1 MRKLVLLPLR
11 LAVGWGL
18 SPRLLGLVGMTMLV
32 LLRLTVGWHFYTEGI
47 EKYSSGNW
55 TATPFFANAKGPFAE
70 HYRGLVWDNEGKI
83 RLDRERVDQEW
94 KYQWALVSDHY
105 KFDGKQN
112 RQAQDAYKSALQQ
125 YDWAI
130 EEHANDLE
138 EYELGKERQAKMDRD
153 PVRSGVS
160 SLSGQ
165 RETIRKEWNSKGAGA
180 MDEIEKIWKNYSSSL
195 LAIATPEQIATHRVF
210 KPTLPRSA
218 RIDTSVIDAMVPY
231 FDIAVGL
238 CLLFGL
244 FTPVAAL
251 AAAGFLASVFLS
263 QYPPTSGPGSTY
275 YQLIEAMACLV
286 LAGTGAGRFAGL
298 DYFLHLIVRK
308 FCGPEAAEA

>member
-32 LLRLTVGWHFYTEGI
+32 LLRLTVGWHFYTEGM
-47 EKYSSGNW
+47 EKYASGNW

-94 KYQWALVSDHY
+94 KYLWAQISDHY
-105 KFDGKQN
+105 KYDKTQN
-112 RQAQDAYKSALQQ
+112 RVAQDNYKSALQQ

-130 EEHANDLE
+130 DNHVEELE
-138 EYELGKERQAKMDRD
+138 EYKLGKDRQVKLDED
-153 PVRSGVS
+153 PVRNGVS
-160 SLSGQ
+160 SLGGQ
-165 RETIRKEWNSKGAGA
+165 RESIRSEWNSKGAGA
-180 MDEIEKIWKNYSSSL
+180 MKEIDKIWKNYTDAQM
-195 LAIATPEQIATHRVF
+195 AIATPDQIEVHRVF

-251 AAAGFLASVFLS
+251 AAAGFLGSVVLS
-263 QYPPTSGPGSTY
+263 QYPPASGPGSTY

-308 FCGPEAAEA
+308 SFGAEAAKA